1 MNKAGFEAR
10 LREQGYDNI
19 GQREMAAN
27 TVNDTHTHDFDAQVL
42 VLDGEI
48 TITRDGKAQTFRAGD
63 SCEVPAGTVHAE
75 QIGPQG
81 VRYLAGRRERAAT
94 G

>member
-1 MNKAGFEAR
+1 MDKASFEAR
-10 LREQGYDNI
+10 LREQGYENI

-27 TVNDTHTHDFDAQVL
+27 TVNDTHSHDFDAQVL

-48 TITRDGKAQTFRAGD
+48 TITRGGKAQTFRAGD

-81 VRYLAGRRERAAT
+81 VRYIAGRRQPA
-94 G
+94 

>member
-1 MNKAGFEAR
+1 MDRASFESR
-10 LREQGYDNI
+10 LREQGYENI

-27 TVNDTHTHDFDAQVL
+27 TVNEDHAHDFDAQVL

-48 TITRDGKAQTFRAGD
+48 TITRGGKAQTFRAGD

-75 QIGPQG
+75 QIGPEG
-81 VRYLAGRRERAAT
+81 VRYLAGRRERSAS
-94 G
+94 

>member
-1 MNKAGFEAR
+1 MDKASFEAR
-10 LREQGYDNI
+10 LREQGYENI

-27 TVNDTHTHDFDAQVL
+27 TVNDTHSHDFDAQVL

-48 TITRDGKAQTFRAGD
+48 TITRGGKAQTFRAGD
-63 SCEVPAGTVHAE
+63 SCEVPAGTAHAE

-81 VRYLAGRRERAAT
+81 VRYIAGRRQPA
-94 G
+94 

>member
-1 MNKAGFEAR
+1 MDKTSFESR
-10 LREQGYDNI
+10 LREQGYENI
-19 GQREMAAN
+19 GPREMAAN
-27 TVNDTHTHDFDAQVL
+27 TVNADHTHDFDAQVL

-48 TITRDGKAQTFRAGD
+48 TITRDGKAWTFRAGD

-81 VRYLAGRRERAAT
+81 VRYLAGRRCQPA
-94 G
+94 

>member
-1 MNKAGFEAR
+1 MDRASFEAR
-10 LREQGYDNI
+10 LRDQGYENI

-27 TVNDTHTHDFDAQVL
+27 TVNPDHSHDFDAQVL

-48 TITRDGKAQTFRAGD
+48 TITRGGKAQTFRAGD

-81 VRYLAGRRERAAT
+81 VRYLAGRRQPAAT

>member
-1 MNKAGFEAR
+1 MDKASFEAR
-10 LREQGYDNI
+10 LREGGYEII
-19 GQREMAAN
+19 GPREMAAN
-27 TVNDTHTHDFDAQVL
+27 TVNPDHSHDFDAQVL

-48 TITRDGKAQTFRAGD
+48 TIQRDGKAQTFRAGD

-81 VRYLAGRRERAAT
+81 VRYLAGRRQPA
-94 G
+94 